1 MVIDMEQVIAELIN
15 RRRRQILVHSAIYY
29 NLNSNIIT
37 DETWSK
43 WATELVTLQ
52 KTYPYI
58 AEKCVYADA
67 FRDFDGS
74 TGFDLPLRDP
84 WVMERA
90 ERLLRN
96 HAK

>member
-43 WATELVTLQ
+43 WAMELVNLQ
-52 KTYPYI
+52 HSHPDI
-58 AEKCVYADA
+58 AEKCVYHEA

-84 WVMERA
+84 WVMGRA